1 MNLTKD
7 IEYYLSHEVHMY
19 VNFRITN
26 YILFIGKGFYLNLK
40 IKCQQIIAAFKI
52 IRNRNN
58 VPVVSPITR
67 CQSLLLGKKRS
78 NYVPLIPT
86 IKSTVEVIYE
96 GQIRQNNFHCIAPT
110 LRQLSSQHSP
120 KLVVYLILKTCI
132 QKTDKQNRMV
142 I

>member
-1 MNLTKD
+1 MNLTKG

-19 VNFRITN
+19 VNFQITN
-26 YILFIGKGFYLNLK
+26 YILFIVKGFYLNFPK
-40 IKCQQIIAAFKI
+40 IKCQQIVVAFNI

-58 VPVVSPITR
+58 VPVVSPLTR

-78 NYVPLIPT
+78 SYFHLIPT
-86 IKSTVEVIYE
+86 IKSNMEVVYK
-96 GQIRQNNFHCIAPT
+96 GQIRQNNFHGIAPT
-110 LRQLSSQHSP
+110 VRQLSRQHSP

-132 QKTDKQNRMV
+132 HTGKQNRMV